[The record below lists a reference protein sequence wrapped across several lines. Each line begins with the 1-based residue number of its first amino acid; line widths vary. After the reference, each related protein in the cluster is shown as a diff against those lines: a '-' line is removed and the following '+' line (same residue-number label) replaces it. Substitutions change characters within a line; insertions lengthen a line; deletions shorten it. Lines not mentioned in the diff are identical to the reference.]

1 MRATMA
7 APPAAKKPESL
18 RPTDPVIGIDL
29 GMTSIVAAHVA
40 AAGQPP
46 EVIPAERGQ
55 PSLPAVVGY
64 KAGKGAVVGRAAQEM
79 LTTAPADTVSGIK
92 RLLGRKF
99 SSQAVRDLGQRV
111 GFKIVEGES
120 GDALIEIDGRRMNP
134 SEVAGVLLAQMKQFA
149 EQHLGQ
155 EVRNVVIAVPAY
167 FQDTQKAAV
176 REAAK
181 RAGLEVLKLVHEPTA
196 VALAY
201 SYSKSDVRILIID
214 MGGIRVDVSVM
225 EITGNV
231 FDVVATGGDAYL
243 GGYVLDARIAEWI
256 LANIK
261 KKFGKDLTQ
270 DPALLTKVRTAAEQ
284 AKRELSKFRA
294 VDLQIPL
301 NVVPKGQKA
310 EIGAL
315 RFGQDTLEGL
325 AGDWA
330 DRVVSLA
337 THVVAERGLSP
348 SDVDDVVLV
357 GGATRMPLLISRV
370 TKAFGKEPRA
380 TLPPEQV
387 IALGAALLGD
397 SLRREAAI
405 EVLKEPIGI
414 ALSDGRFMKIIDKDS
429 KLPITRR
436 VMIPTHRD
444 NQRSLE
450 VDIFQGDHE
459 DILNTD
465 YLASVVYQGISEAK
479 AGEAKVT
486 VDLAL
491 GVDRVLTITSPDA
504 GRGKESFYI
513 ATKGSKQLESAK
525 KIEPQFVVAKNV
537 PESPPAS

>member
-1 MRATMA
+1 MA
-7 APPAAKKPESL
+7 APPAKKPENL

-29 GMTSIVAAHVA
+29 GMTSIVAAHVS

-55 PSLPAVVGY
+55 ASLPAVVGF
-64 KAGKGAVVGRAAQEM
+64 KPGKGAVVGRAAQEM
-79 LTTAPADTVSGIK
+79 LTTAPAQTVSGIK

-99 SSQAVRDLGQRV
+99 SSQAVRDLSQRV
-111 GFKIVEGES
+111 GFKIVEGEG
-120 GDALIEIDGRRMNP
+120 GDALIEIEGRRMNP

-149 EQHLGQ
+149 EQHLKQ
-155 EVRNVVIAVPAY
+155 PVTNAVIAVPAY

-176 REAAK
+176 RDAAK

-201 SYSKSDVRILIID
+201 SYSKADVRILIID

-256 LANIK
+256 LTNIK
-261 KKFGKDLTQ
+261 KKFGKDLTTN
-270 DPALLTKVRTAAEQ
+270 PALLTKVRTAAEQ

-301 NVVPKGQKA
+301 QVVPKGQKS

-315 RFGQDTLEGL
+315 RFGQDVLEGL

-337 THVVAERGLSP
+337 THVVQERGLAP
-348 SDVDDVVLV
+348 SDVDDVVMV
-357 GGATRMPLLISRV
+357 GGATRMPLLMARV
-370 TKAFGKEPRA
+370 AKAFGKEPRA

-405 EVLKEPIGI
+405 EVVKEPIGI

-444 NQRSLE
+444 NQRALE

-465 YLASVVYQGISEAK
+465 YLATVVYQGISEAK

-491 GVDRVLTITSPDA
+491 GADRVLTITSPDP
-504 GRGKESFYI
+504 GRGKESFQI
-513 ATKGSKQLESAK
+513 PTKGSRQLEAAR
-525 KIEPQFVVAKNV
+525 KIEPIFSVAKNV
-537 PESPPAS
+537 PEAAAP